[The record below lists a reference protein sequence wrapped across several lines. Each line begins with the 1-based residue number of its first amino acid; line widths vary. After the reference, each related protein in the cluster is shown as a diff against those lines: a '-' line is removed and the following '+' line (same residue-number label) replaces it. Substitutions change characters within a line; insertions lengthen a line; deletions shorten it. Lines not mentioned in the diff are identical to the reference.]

1 MTYDAFNEY
10 ERSMWE
16 PRAGSFADSYES
28 LTDGDV
34 VALSIAAAVASATAP

>member
-1 MTYDAFNEY
+1 MAYDAFDEY

-16 PRAGSFADSYES
+16 PRAGSFES

-34 VALSIAAAVASATAP
+34 VALSVAAVVASATAP